1 MGRLVGGQIGGVGG
15 WVGGWIGGEGLVSG
29 LAVAVVELLLLTR
42 LQYQYM

>member
-1 MGRLVGGQIGGVGG
+1 MGRLVGGQIGG
-15 WVGGWIGGEGLVSG
+15 VGGWIGGEGLVSG